1 MIQKV
6 ENILISIFGWII
18 GPMVTAILA
27 ITVMNYKATV
37 EGNNLINSHMVSSSY
52 EKQYMVRRLYED
64 SIQIIQL
71 NEYINK
77 IHLIVQQAHPE
88 LFEQV
93 MNDNSSLTLNKLE
106 AILPKK
112 KNTGL
117 I

>member
-1 MIQKV
+1 
-6 ENILISIFGWII
+6 
-18 GPMVTAILA
+18 MVTAILA

-71 NEYINK
+71 NEYISK
-77 IHLIVQQAHPE
+77 IHLVVQQAHPE
-88 LFEQV
+88 LFEEV
-93 MNDNSSLTLNKLE
+93 MNDNSLTLNKLE

-112 KNTGL
+112 KEYRINLTK
-117 I
+117 